1 MFGRPRDPNAPP
13 PRLKDRIRAMRLVP
27 RLVALVW
34 STHRGYT
41 LSMIILR
48 FVRSVVP
55 VASLWIAKLIIDDV
69 VTLARTHGSA
79 RNLWMLVGLEMA
91 VVVGGELLARASSLI
106 EGLLSDLFTN
116 RISIQ
121 IMEHASTLDL
131 HQFEDP
137 KFYDHLERARQGTSG
152 RVALLAQLLGIGQSI
167 LTLVS
172 LSVAL
177 AAQVP
182 WLLVLLAIA
191 VLPSFLGETHFAAL
205 TYSLMFRRTPARR
218 QLDYVR
224 YVGASDETAKEV
236 QLFGLAPWLIARYKT
251 LADRFYEESQSLAIK
266 KAFVSSGLSLL
277 GTLGYYG
284 AYLIVLAR
292 AVDGLIT
299 IGMLTFL
306 AASFRQSRDLIQQ
319 LLMSASSIYEQS
331 LYLKDLFDFFDM
343 TPSIANR
350 PDALPVPRPIKLG
363 FEFQDVG
370 FRYPGSERWAVRHLT
385 FTLAPGERVALVGEN
400 GAGKTTLTKLLAR
413 LYEVSEGRILLDGID
428 LRDYDVA
435 DVRRAIGV
443 IFQDFVRYDMRFD
456 ENIGV
461 GEVEH
466 VRGYLDAESPP
477 QLPASSSNGDGTP
490 PPVSISAAAEKSLAA
505 SLLPRLPGSYR
516 QMLGRRFDQGVDL
529 PGGEWQKV
537 ALARAYMRDAQL
549 LILDEPTAALDA
561 RAEYDVFVRFNALMA
576 GRMAVVISHRF
587 STVRMADRIIV
598 LEGGQIVEQ
607 GTHEDL
613 VKADGL
619 YAELFAMQAAG
630 YR

>member
-55 VASLWIAKLIIDDV
+55 VATLWIAKLIIDDV
-69 VTLARTHGSA
+69 VTLAQTHGSA
-79 RNLWMLVGLEMA
+79 RNLWMLVALEMA

-131 HQFEDP
+131 NQFEDP

-266 KAFVSSGLSLL
+266 KAFVSSGLVAARHARLL
-277 GTLGYYG
+277 RRLRDRAG
-284 AYLIVLAR
+284 ARRRGIDHDRYADVPRGVVSTEPRSDSAIAHVGEQHLRAEPVPEGPVRLLR
-292 AVDGLIT
+292 HDAVD
-299 IGMLTFL
+299 
-306 AASFRQSRDLIQQ
+306 RQSSRCDSGTATDQ
-319 LLMSASSIYEQS
+319 
-331 LYLKDLFDFFDM
+331 
-343 TPSIANR
+343 
-350 PDALPVPRPIKLG
+350 
-363 FEFQDVG
+363 
-370 FRYPGSERWAVRHLT
+370 
-385 FTLAPGERVALVGEN
+385 
-400 GAGKTTLTKLLAR
+400 AR
-413 LYEVSEGRILLDGID
+413 LRVSGC
-428 LRDYDVA
+428 
-435 DVRRAIGV
+435 
-443 IFQDFVRYDMRFD
+443 
-456 ENIGV
+456 
-461 GEVEH
+461 
-466 VRGYLDAESPP
+466 
-477 QLPASSSNGDGTP
+477 
-490 PPVSISAAAEKSLAA
+490 
-505 SLLPRLPGSYR
+505 RLPLSGQRALGGSPSH
-516 QMLGRRFDQGVDL
+516 VH
-529 PGGEWQKV
+529 
-537 ALARAYMRDAQL
+537 
-549 LILDEPTAALDA
+549 AAT
-561 RAEYDVFVRFNALMA
+561 
-576 GRMAVVISHRF
+576 G
-587 STVRMADRIIV
+587 
-598 LEGGQIVEQ
+598 
-607 GTHEDL
+607 
-613 VKADGL
+613 
-619 YAELFAMQAAG
+619 
-630 YR
+630 